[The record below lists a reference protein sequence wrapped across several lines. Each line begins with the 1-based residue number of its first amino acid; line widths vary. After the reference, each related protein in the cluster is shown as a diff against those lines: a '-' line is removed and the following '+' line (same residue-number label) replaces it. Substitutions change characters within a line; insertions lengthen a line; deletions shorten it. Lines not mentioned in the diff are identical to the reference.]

1 MITINRAFA
10 IIRHY
15 GKSFLCINT
24 AKNDAEYLFYLST
37 YFYKTSINIIDVIY
51 LFLLLNG
58 IQKCYSKFIVIL
70 IIYYFNCYFNGIISI
85 I

>member
-24 AKNDAEYLFYLST
+24 AKNDAKYLIYLSI
-37 YFYKTSINIIDVIY
+37 YFYKTSINIIYILYRRNINVIY

-58 IQKCYSKFIVIL
+58 IQESTAIQDFFNDNFKIIV
-70 IIYYFNCYFNGIISI
+70 
-85 I
+85 

>member
-24 AKNDAEYLFYLST
+24 AKNDAKYLFYLSI
-37 YFYKTSINIIDVIY
+37 YFYKTSINIIDVTLMLYIY
-51 LFLLLNG
+51 F
-58 IQKCYSKFIVIL
+58 
-70 IIYYFNCYFNGIISI
+70 YY
-85 I
+85 

>member
-24 AKNDAEYLFYLST
+24 AKNDSEYLFYLSI

-58 IQKCYSKFIVIL
+58 IQKSTTQNLLLLF
-70 IIYYFNCYFNGIISI
+70 
-85 I
+85 

>member
-24 AKNDAEYLFYLST
+24 AKNDAKYLIYLSI
-37 YFYKTSINIIDVIY
+37 YFYKTSINIIY
-51 LFLLLNG
+51 
-58 IQKCYSKFIVIL
+58 
-70 IIYYFNCYFNGIISI
+70 IYYIDVTLILYIYFYY
-85 I
+85 

>member
-58 IQKCYSKFIVIL
+58 IQKSTTQNLLLLF
-70 IIYYFNCYFNGIISI
+70 
-85 I
+85 

>member
-24 AKNDAEYLFYLST
+24 AKNDAKYLIYLSI
-37 YFYKTSINIIDVIY
+37 YFYKTSINIIDVTLMLYIY
-51 LFLLLNG
+51 F
-58 IQKCYSKFIVIL
+58 
-70 IIYYFNCYFNGIISI
+70 YY
-85 I
+85 